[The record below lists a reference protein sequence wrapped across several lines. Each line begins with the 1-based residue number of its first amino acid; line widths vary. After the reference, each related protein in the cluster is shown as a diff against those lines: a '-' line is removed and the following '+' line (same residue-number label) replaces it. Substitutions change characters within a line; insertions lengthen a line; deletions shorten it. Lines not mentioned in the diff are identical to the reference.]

1 MTESTWER
9 AKKLF
14 EQTRQMQ
21 PTQRR
26 DFLDEQCA
34 EEPGLRVEVEQLL
47 EAHDAAGSFLG
58 SDGETVSMGGDA
70 EKPGTV
76 IGRYKL
82 LQQIGEG
89 GFGMV
94 YMAEQERPV
103 RRKVAL
109 KIIKLGMDTKQVI
122 ARFEAERQALALMD
136 HPNIARVLDAGSTE
150 TGRPYFVME
159 LVRGV
164 PITEYCDGNSLST
177 KDRLRLFQR
186 VCGAV
191 QHAHQ
196 KGIIHR
202 DIKPSNVM
210 VTLHDGTPVPKV
222 IDFGIAKA
230 TNQRLTEKTLFT
242 EYRQFIGT
250 PQYMSPEQAEM
261 SGLDVDTRAD
271 IYSLGVLLYELLTGT
286 TPFDPE
292 RLRSMALSEIHRLI
306 KEEDPH
312 KPSTRVSTLGA
323 DATTTAKHRRTDART
338 LRRTLAGDLDWIV
351 MKALEKDRTRRY
363 DTANA
368 LLLDI
373 ERHLKSEPVAAG
385 PPGTSYRIRKF
396 LRRNRAAVGV
406 AGAVAAA
413 ILTGLGLATYGFL
426 EAQRERRVAT
436 QAREAAES
444 VNAFF
449 ADMLA
454 AVSPA
459 QLHLL
464 SAFHVADLPP
474 DKGARFSHDVSV
486 VEMLKRSAD
495 RMEQAFVEQPLQEAR
510 VREILGSTLLGLDE
524 NETAAEQFRQ
534 ALAIR
539 EETQGPYHQD
549 TFRSRVQLGTAL
561 PKIMGVD
568 AEAVLREV
576 IRDIERERGP
586 EDPLAMHASVQLAQI
601 LVAKGNTTAADS
613 ILGLGLE
620 RQERVL
626 GPDHRDTLTTLAAWA
641 GAYCMRSDGPN
652 ALKMASRAYDRA
664 VATYSPDDA
673 IMMQLQGSLAA
684 AYTFLGRRL
693 EARAVSQPLFEK
705 SRRIY
710 GDDHDATRGA
720 AFVVARSFGLPGE
733 EEEVIRHY
741 LFAIYGA
748 GGLENGV
755 RTGHGWFA
763 NRDVCRELAYVG
775 RYGEALDV
783 IREEVGRFES
793 VLHLPDPVKEDEPSA
808 ADWQRRARQ
817 GLRDLLQ
824 PYLGVLA
831 LTGRWAERES
841 VLRKELD
848 MLRHVAESDDATTSD
863 LNAYAYALAAG
874 DPGLREPQRAVA
886 LAERAVAR
894 ADSSGDLAL
903 PLIRDTL
910 ARAHFVNGDAET
922 AFETEIRA
930 LRDHLVS
937 GRDRGLG
944 WNAASTV
951 AYALKSG
958 RADRA
963 DTAIVTAMDIAAQLH
978 PDDPGA
984 RAESLE
990 DIGQHLMEFG
1000 FFELAEQP
1008 LREAVRVAG
1017 DDPRWA
1023 ISARAVLARQQ
1034 GFTGDRE
1041 EASRLADEA
1050 LTRYRRD
1057 WVTGPIEW
1065 TLGLGRDG
1073 TDAGER
1079 SWTGY
1084 TLKYNLVTAFL
1095 AAGRVEEAD
1104 SFHYQALCVRGSD
1117 DLSCTPSLLSLQG
1130 RTVEA
1135 EQAWSRHVARRW
1147 TLRDDQDNPMV
1158 LAAYEAGYGRC
1169 LMQLDRWED
1178 AEIQLQRALGR
1189 VEDWAGTAS
1198 RRHERIAA
1206 RLAACERRELDAWWP
1221 GGW

>member
-684 AYTFLGRRL
+684 AYTFLGRHL

-874 DPGLREPQRAVA
+874 DPGTGRRPGRESRCPGGLLRRPRAAPHPGHAGAGPLRERRRGDGLRDGDPGPSGSSGLRPRSRARLERCLHRRLRA
-886 LAERAVAR
+886 EERAGGPGRYGHRHRDGHRCAAPPGRPRGASGVPRGHRAAPDGVRVLRAGGAAAPGSGPRRGRRPSVGHLGARGPRQAAGFHRRPGGGVAAGGRGAHPLPAGLGDGTHRVDPGPGPGWHGRRR
-894 ADSSGDLAL
+894 AIVDGVHAQVQ
-903 PLIRDTL
+903 PRD
-910 ARAHFVNGDAET
+910 R
-922 AFETEIRA
+922 
-930 LRDHLVS
+930 VS
-937 GRDRGLG
+937 GRGPGRGSRFLPLPG
-944 WNAASTV
+944 
-951 AYALKSG
+951 ALRPGKRRSLLHAFPPLPPGSHRGG
-958 RADRA
+958 RAGLVSTRRTEVD
-963 DTAIVTAMDIAAQLH
+963 
-978 PDDPGA
+978 
-984 RAESLE
+984 
-990 DIGQHLMEFG
+990 
-1000 FFELAEQP
+1000 
-1008 LREAVRVAG
+1008 
-1017 DDPRWA
+1017 
-1023 ISARAVLARQQ
+1023 
-1034 GFTGDRE
+1034 
-1041 EASRLADEA
+1041 AS
-1050 LTRYRRD
+1050 
-1057 WVTGPIEW
+1057 
-1065 TLGLGRDG
+1065 
-1073 TDAGER
+1073 
-1079 SWTGY
+1079 
-1084 TLKYNLVTAFL
+1084 
-1095 AAGRVEEAD
+1095 
-1104 SFHYQALCVRGSD
+1104 
-1117 DLSCTPSLLSLQG
+1117 
-1130 RTVEA
+1130 
-1135 EQAWSRHVARRW
+1135 
-1147 TLRDDQDNPMV
+1147 
-1158 LAAYEAGYGRC
+1158 
-1169 LMQLDRWED
+1169 
-1178 AEIQLQRALGR
+1178 
-1189 VEDWAGTAS
+1189 
-1198 RRHERIAA
+1198 
-1206 RLAACERRELDAWWP
+1206 
-1221 GGW
+1221 